1 MTRSSFSLHTPAAP
15 TAPTAQEID
24 DDAPQPDTARPRP
37 DRGDLVSVEIIA
49 LIVLVAVFTISAVRN
64 IHMGALALVAALVV
78 GVLVVG
84 ESLDDV
90 LGGFPV
96 DALLILLGITYLF
109 GIARVTGT
117 IDWLVDRSVRL
128 IGDRVALI
136 PWAMFVIGTLVACLG
151 TSHAAFT
158 IVPIAMSLAHKHK
171 IHSTMMGIVMSSAIV
186 GGALAPTSINGITVM
201 TVARTAGIPYNPA
214 LMFGLSI
221 GINTL
226 VVLVAFFLFGGR
238 ELIARTRAAGDAAA
252 AGSGSGSGSSRR
264 RAGGPGIGGSG
275 LATTVATSEGAVG
288 TAATGADRA
297 QAGAASSATT
307 ASATSTATATAASS
321 AVSLDDAP
329 AEKLSGYQ
337 LLVLVS
343 IPVLIVG
350 FFTITLLDVDLNL
363 GAVALTIAVLLAFVN
378 PDVGRQALG
387 RIDWG
392 TILLLG
398 GIITYVG
405 VLTRLGAI
413 DQLGEAARSVDSPL
427 LAALV
432 ICVIAGLVS
441 AFASTIGI
449 LGALIPLAV
458 PLLIP
463 GGGLEMTG
471 FIYALAIS
479 ASLVDCA
486 PFGTTG
492 ATIVASGVEEE
503 RPRLYRH
510 LMFWGLSMV
519 VIGPVV
525 TLLLFVVPFL
535 WA

>member
-1 MTRSSFSLHTPAAP
+1 M
-15 TAPTAQEID
+15 
-24 DDAPQPDTARPRP
+24 
-37 DRGDLVSVEIIA
+37 SVEIIA

-64 IHMGALALVAALVV
+64 VHMGALALVAALVV

-238 ELIARTRAAGDAAA
+238 ELIARTRAAGPAAA
-252 AGSGSGSGSSRR
+252 AGSGRSGSGSGSGSGPGSSRR

-288 TAATGADRA
+288 AAATGADRA

-321 AVSLDDAP
+321 TGAVSLDDAP

>member
-1 MTRSSFSLHTPAAP
+1 MN
-15 TAPTAQEID
+15 
-24 DDAPQPDTARPRP
+24 
-37 DRGDLVSVEIIA
+37 VEVIA
-49 LIVLVAVFTISAVRN
+49 LIVLVAVFAISAIRN
-64 IHMGALALVAALVV
+64 VHMGALALVAACII

-109 GIARVTGT
+109 GIARAVGT

-136 PWAMFVIGTLVACLG
+136 PWAMFAVGTLVACLG

-158 IVPIAMSLAHKHK
+158 LVPIAMSLAHKHR
-171 IHSTMMGIVMSSAIV
+171 IHSTMMGIAMSSAIV
-186 GGALAPTSINGITVM
+186 GGALAPTSIVGITVL
-201 TVARTAGIPYNPA
+201 TVATTAGIPYNAA
-214 LMFGLSI
+214 LMFGLSV

-226 VVLVAFFLFGGR
+226 IVAVAFLMFGGR
-238 ELIARTRAAGDAAA
+238 ELIARGRAAKAASTEL
-252 AGSGSGSGSSRR
+252 GTG
-264 RAGGPGIGGSG
+264 GGPGGTGGGTGDGSG
-275 LATTVATSEGAVG
+275 V
-288 TAATGADRA
+288 TGVLT
-297 QAGAASSATT
+297 QTT
-307 ASATSTATATAASS
+307 AQ
-321 AVSLDDAP
+321 
-329 AEKLSGYQ
+329 KLTGYQ
-337 LLVLVS
+337 LMTLVS
-343 IPVLIVG
+343 IPVLVIA
-350 FFTITLLDVDLNL
+350 FFTLTLNDVDLNL
-363 GAVALTIAVLLAFVN
+363 GAVALTLAVLLAFIN
-378 PDVGRQALG
+378 PKAGREGLG
-387 RIDWG
+387 KVDWN

-413 DQLGEAARSVDSPL
+413 DQLGEFARSVNEPL
-427 LAALV
+427 VAALV
-432 ICVIAGLVS
+432 LCIIAGLVS

-449 LGALIPLAV
+449 IGALVPLAV
-458 PLLIP
+458 PLLLP

-492 ATIVASGVEEE
+492 ATIVASAHEDD

-510 LMFWGLSMV
+510 LTIWGLSMV
-519 VIGPVV
+519 VIGPVITIAV
-525 TLLLFVVPFL
+525 LVVPFL
-535 WA
+535 GG